1 MKKAGTG
8 PMALTPAIIRKILRG
23 SKDLKW
29 CDKEE
34 YIKENTN
41 LVDYDN
47 INVPFKEE

>member
-1 MKKAGTG
+1 MKTTATG
-8 PMALTPAIIRKILRG
+8 PTALTPAIIRKILRG

-34 YIKENTN
+34 YIKEKTN